1 MFLNIGGILRISSG
15 TDVNT
20 QNTNFKININS
31 KKNAQRKTDT

>member
-20 QNTNFKININS
+20 QNIIFKININS
-31 KKNAQRKTDT
+31 IVVQS